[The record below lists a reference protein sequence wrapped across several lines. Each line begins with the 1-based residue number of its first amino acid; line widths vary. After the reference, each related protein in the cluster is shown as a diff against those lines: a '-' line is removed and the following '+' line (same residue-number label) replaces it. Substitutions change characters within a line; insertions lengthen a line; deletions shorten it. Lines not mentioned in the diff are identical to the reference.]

1 MKILHTSD
9 WHLGRSLY
17 GNKRYDEFTAYLEW
31 LGETIKKEQI
41 DILLVAGDV
50 FDNTTPGSHAQELYY
65 RFLCRIAGCNCQH
78 IVIIAGNHDSPSFL
92 EAPKELLKIIN
103 VHVIGNVAENIEK
116 EILSLDNKNNEP
128 GIIIGAVPYLREN
141 EMRKPEAGETF
152 DDKNQK
158 LKEGIANHY
167 SAITKKALEI
177 KNNFK
182 KEKKKNIPIIL
193 MGHLFTAEG
202 KTTDGD
208 GVRELYV
215 GSLAHVKAGIFSDCV
230 DYVALGHLH
239 ISQKVGKKENI
250 RYSGSPLPI
259 GFGEA
264 KQQKQVII
272 VEFPEVIDYDM
283 KITEINI
290 PCFQRLELIK
300 GDILK
305 IQKRINEL
313 ENDDEKVYIEIQYTG
328 DDVIANLKEKVDK
341 LTSGTKLEVL
351 RIKNKQFINI
361 ALKQNKQ
368 EETLDELTEEDVF
381 KRCLN
386 ANEIPEEQQKAF
398 QPLFSEVMN
407 RITSNKTK

>member
-1 MKILHTSD
+1 
-9 WHLGRSLY
+9 
-17 GNKRYDEFTAYLEW
+17 
-31 LGETIKKEQI
+31 
-41 DILLVAGDV
+41 
-50 FDNTTPGSHAQELYY
+50 
-65 RFLCRIAGCNCQH
+65 
-78 IVIIAGNHDSPSFL
+78 
-92 EAPKELLKIIN
+92 
-103 VHVIGNVAENIEK
+103 
-116 EILSLDNKNNEP
+116 LSLDNKNNEP

-341 LTSGTKLEVL
+341 LTSGTKLEDLKILILSLELGKSILLSRSLLLMEFLQLQDQQVPVKLPFSMLFVWRFTQGL
-351 RIKNKQFINI
+351 RDWKGLIIIIMK
-361 ALKQNKQ
+361 
-368 EETLDELTEEDVF
+368 
-381 KRCLN
+381 
-386 ANEIPEEQQKAF
+386 
-398 QPLFSEVMN
+398 
-407 RITSNKTK
+407 